1 MEQVKFK
8 WISRAKFNSIVDKDP
23 NTIYFIYNE
32 HVLYKGSH
40 AYGGI
45 QSISY
50 ITDDEDNY
58 IIDIVDVNG
67 VKDTLKVPSSR
78 RLTKALN
85 ELQDDLADHIDTKA
99 NESTSAHTKLT
110 DTINTANP
118 QTVADN
124 IAVTPKGVIDYI
136 VNNPSGL
143 QRYSSIMSFPV
154 VGNPNVLYYAE
165 DTEMVYIYKDGVYKV
180 LTPSWQNIKIIRG
193 ETNLNVD

>member
-50 ITDDEDNY
+50 ITDDDDNY
-58 IIDIVDVNG
+58 IIDIIDVNG
-67 VKDTLKVPSSR
+67 NKDTLKVPSSK
-78 RLTKALN
+78 RLTKAIE
-85 ELQDDLADHIDTKA
+85 ELQDDLADHISTKSD
-99 NESTSAHTKLT
+99 ETTSAHTKLT
-110 DTINTANP
+110 DTIDRNNP
-118 QTVADN
+118 QTVLDN
-124 IAVTPKGVIDYI
+124 VAVTPKGVVDYI
-136 VNNPSGL
+136 VSNPSGL
-143 QRYSSIMSFPV
+143 RRYSSVTAFPI
-154 VGNPNVLYYAE
+154 VGNPQILYYAE
-165 DTEMVYIYKDGVYKV
+165 DNESVYIYKDGAYKL

-193 ETNLNVD
+193 ETNINV